1 MSRNTKENSYTA
13 RVYDFLS
20 KSGEKTCSQIVTDL
34 PDSKA
39 VSVQFAVYKLWAT
52 GIIARSNGSNE
63 LFSTRETH
71 KYEVVNPYNHEKVTE
86 FARKASQDSRERRL
100 KNAPTDAAP
109 VEKAVAAAPN
119 PSPAVQNLLEMYV
132 PEHED
137 AEALAERILNE
148 YSTRDAQLIFKRL
161 QAFFG

>member
-1 MSRNTKENSYTA
+1 MPRNPKEQSYTA
-13 RVYDFLS
+13 RVFDYLS
-20 KSGEKTCSQIVTDL
+20 ATGEKTCSQIVTGL

-39 VSVQFAVYKLWAT
+39 VSVQFSVYKLWAT
-52 GIIARSNGSNE
+52 GIIARSNGSNA

-86 FARKASQDSRERRL
+86 FARKSSQESRERKL
-100 KNAPTDAAP
+100 KNAPTDVP
-109 VEKAVAAAPN
+109 VAAQPIAY
-119 PSPAVQNLLEMYV
+119 PAVQTLLEMYPT
-132 PEHED
+132 PEPET
-137 AEALAERILNE
+137 AEQLAERILSD